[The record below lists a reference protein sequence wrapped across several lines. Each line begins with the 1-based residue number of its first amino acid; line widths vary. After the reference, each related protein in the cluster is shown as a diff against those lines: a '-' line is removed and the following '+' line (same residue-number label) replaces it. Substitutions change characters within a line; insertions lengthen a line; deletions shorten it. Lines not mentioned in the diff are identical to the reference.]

1 MLNAFTA
8 VFSLFNSVSN
18 ASSVDES
25 LFNNSLAFVSS
36 LVKVTKA
43 AGSFLPCFISS
54 TSAIFFLS
62 CSLAETCSAS
72 GFWEPFKSS
81 IANLNCSL

>member
-1 MLNAFTA
+1 ML
-8 VFSLFNSVSN
+8 SLFNSASN
-18 ASSVDES
+18 ASSVEES
-25 LFNNSLAFVSS
+25 LFNNSLAFDSS

-43 AGSFLPCFISS
+43 AGSFLPCLINS